1 MRRKARHKLEALLA
15 PADVKVGGD
24 RPWDIQVYND
34 EFCARVLSEGSMGL
48 GESYMDGWWDC
59 AKLDDFFYRI
69 LRAGLHDKS
78 KPWIEVFRALKGR
91 LVNLQRPSRAYQIG
105 QHHYDMGN
113 TLFKCTVLCGPF
125 ASSRFH
131 KSHSDSVIF
140 PGLAQIHD
148 QTAS

>member
-69 LRAGLHDKS
+69 LRAGLHDKI

-91 LVNLQRPSRAYQIG
+91 LARVSYLNAPDFR
-105 QHHYDMGN
+105 
-113 TLFKCTVLCGPF
+113 KCLHVKWLCTCNPM
-125 ASSRFH
+125 
-131 KSHSDSVIF
+131 
-140 PGLAQIHD
+140 P
-148 QTAS
+148 